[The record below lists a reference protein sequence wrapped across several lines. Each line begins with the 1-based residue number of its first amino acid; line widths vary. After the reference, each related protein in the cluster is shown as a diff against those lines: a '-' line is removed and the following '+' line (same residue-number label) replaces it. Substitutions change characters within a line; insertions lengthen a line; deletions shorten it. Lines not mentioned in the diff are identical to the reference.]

1 MIDDPSAALTASIH
15 ATASRRS
22 FLAGALSTVAL
33 APPALARSPAAENL
47 DRFLADQRRS
57 GGMAGLAVGLARSGK
72 VLLSRTCGHADIAM
86 RRPVTVA
93 SMFHLASVTKTITA
107 TGIMMLAEEGRL
119 DIDAPV
125 NRYLDFAVV
134 SPAAPGQDITARH
147 LLMHMS
153 GISDATYYAVDFRTH
168 GGDSPLALGDFLRS
182 YLVPGGTHYS
192 ATGSFSGAPPGRAY
206 DYSNVGYGLL
216 GYIGTRVAGVDFRT
230 YLQRRLFSPLGMD
243 HLPWTL
249 ADVPAGLR
257 VTPYEIDAQRLVP
270 VAPVGFP
277 DWPAGMLRA
286 SISGLMPFVAA
297 SANHGRTGSCRM
309 LAETSMDEM
318 LHMQKPPGL
327 PAWLTGQGLGWME
340 SEGEGAPRINH
351 WGGDPGVFTAVYLD
365 PATTTGIAIL
375 TNGSATAPSKAAIKT
390 IARKLF
396 TLGNALS

>member
-1 MIDDPSAALTASIH
+1 MVS
-15 ATASRRS
+15 
-22 FLAGALSTVAL
+22 
-33 APPALARSPAAENL
+33 
-47 DRFLADQRRS
+47 
-57 GGMAGLAVGLARSGK
+57 LAVGLARSGK
-72 VLLSRTCGHADIAM
+72 VLLSQTCGHADIAM
-86 RRPVTVA
+86 RRPVTVD

-168 GGDSPLALGDFLRS
+168 GDDSPLALGDFLRS

-206 DYSNVGYGLL
+206 DYCNVGYGLL

-243 HLPWTL
+243 HLSWTL
-249 ADVPAGLR
+249 ADVPARLR

-286 SISGLMPFVAA
+286 SISGFMPFVAA
-297 SANHGRTGSCRM
+297 SANRGRTGSRRM
-309 LAETSMDEM
+309 LAEPSMDEM

-327 PAWLTGQGLGWME
+327 PVWLTGQGLGWME

-351 WGGDPGVFTAVYLD
+351 WGGDPGVFTAVYVD

-375 TNGSATAPSKAAIKT
+375 SSGSATASSKAAIKA